1 MKSANVLAVCNAFR
15 ASDWWERHDQQKS
28 GLKRFSRSR
37 KNAKVA
43 CFREVVAQEWDSQLD
58 LKVVLA
64 GAGGYALR
72 EHMSLKGKG
81 GLEVVEKSIREEQT
95 SDT

>member
-1 MKSANVLAVCNAFR
+1 MLLEHRIGGRGTINRKC
-15 ASDWWERHDQQKS
+15 
-28 GLKRFSRSR
+28 GLKRLSRSR

-43 CFREVVAQEWDSQLD
+43 CFREAVAQEWDNQLD

-64 GAGGYALR
+64 GAGGYVLR

-81 GLEVVEKSIREEQT
+81 GWEVGENSIREERVRIT
-95 SDT
+95 

>member
-1 MKSANVLAVCNAFR
+1 MLLEHRIGGRGTINRKC
-15 ASDWWERHDQQKS
+15 

-43 CFREVVAQEWDSQLD
+43 CFREVVAQEWDGQLD

-81 GLEVVEKSIREEQT
+81 GWEGGEKSISEEHIIVT
-95 SDT
+95 